1 MISEQSPGCT
11 VFKTQMW
18 QNKISNKVVI
28 VKWEVEIQHGLKHWG
43 KDWKKVGC

>member
-43 KDWKKVGC
+43 DWKKVGC